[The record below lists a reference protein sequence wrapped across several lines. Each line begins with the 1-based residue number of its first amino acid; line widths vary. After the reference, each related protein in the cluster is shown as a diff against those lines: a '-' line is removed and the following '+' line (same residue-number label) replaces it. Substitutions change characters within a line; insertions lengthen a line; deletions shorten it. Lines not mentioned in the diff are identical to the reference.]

1 MVAVRRTVGK
11 WGLISYTLPK
21 QIFNRLNHQ
30 VLYFTCMVVGCED
43 TVNQSVL
50 SEKTAIT
57 INSSERNTKVLF
69 FLLFDIFFKVTF
81 LTIV

>member
-1 MVAVRRTVGK
+1 
-11 WGLISYTLPK
+11 
-21 QIFNRLNHQ
+21 
-30 VLYFTCMVVGCED
+30 MVVGCED